1 MTEPVPKERWPWVV
15 THSQRLLRS
24 FRHWTGRE
32 LTADTG
38 PPEAAAE
45 RLYRHPAVVL
55 SHGAEADPILNYGN
69 AAALQLWEMG
79 WDEFTKTPSRLTAEP
94 VAQEERA
101 RLLAEAAKRGY
112 LDHYRGIRIS
122 RTGRRF
128 VVEGAIVWTVLDERE
143 RVIGQAAT
151 FDRWTHAS

>member
-1 MTEPVPKERWPWVV
+1 MTPPVPGQQWPCVI
-15 THSQRLLRS
+15 THSLRLLRS
-24 FRHWTGRE
+24 YRHWTGRE
-32 LTADTG
+32 LMAETG
-38 PPEAAAE
+38 PPEAVAE
-45 RLYRHPAVVL
+45 RLYHHPAVVL

-69 AAALQLWEMG
+69 AAALQLWEMT

-101 RLLAEAAKRGY
+101 RLLVEAAKRGY

-128 VVEGAIVWTVLDERE
+128 VVEGAIVWTVLDEDD

-151 FDRWTHAS
+151 FDRWSSVV